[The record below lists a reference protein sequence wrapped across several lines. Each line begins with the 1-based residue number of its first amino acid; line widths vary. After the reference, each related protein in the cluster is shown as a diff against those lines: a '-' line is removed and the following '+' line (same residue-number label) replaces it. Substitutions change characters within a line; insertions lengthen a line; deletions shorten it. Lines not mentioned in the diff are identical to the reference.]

1 VVKSEL
7 EKLGLNYLSV
17 ELGEVTF
24 KNVISQEDKI
34 SISKH
39 LKAFGF
45 EILNDTKSKT
55 IEKIKSTLIDLIQN
69 KNNNIKDNFSVFL
82 KEKLQQ
88 DYSTLSNLFSQI
100 EGISIEKYFINLKI
114 EKVKE
119 LIFYDELS
127 LSEIAYSLNYSSV
140 SHLSHQFKKVT
151 GFSPTYFKKLKG
163 NKRKEIDQL

>member
-1 VVKSEL
+1 MVKLHIKNMVCNRCIIVVKSEL

-55 IEKIKSTLIDLIQN
+55 IEKIKSTLIGSVASA
-69 KNNNIKDNFSVFL
+69 KIKHQV
-82 KEKLQQ
+82 
-88 DYSTLSNLFSQI
+88 
-100 EGISIEKYFINLKI
+100 
-114 EKVKE
+114 
-119 LIFYDELS
+119 
-127 LSEIAYSLNYSSV
+127 LN
-140 SHLSHQFKKVT
+140 
-151 GFSPTYFKKLKG
+151 
-163 NKRKEIDQL
+163 